1 MKPRFFFPVLG
12 LVAVLLTVSCA
23 PTVTSPPAAPTAE
36 VVIPATAAPAD
47 TSAPEATA
55 SAPTQPAEVEVQA
68 VATSRGPNLE
78 ATDPATVSLASGQ
91 LQLVEFFRFT

>member
-1 MKPRFFFPVLG
+1 MKPRFFFPALG

-23 PTVTSPPAAPTAE
+23 PAVTSPPAALPTEAS
-36 VVIPATAAPAD
+36 VPATAVPAD

-55 SAPTQPAEVEVQA
+55 SAPTQSAEVEVQA